1 MTYLQ
6 KYAFP
11 VKQKKNFKVFNMI
24 KNNNEAK
31 IIVKKYV
38 IVKANSMLQLRIQI
52 QVQKVSY
59 VQKHYSWNLAT
70 CICENSKHLKRVVDD
85 SVIACDEFI
94 YVVDIISTNSTNTMF
109 QQILIV
115 KK

>member
-11 VKQKKNFKVFNMI
+11 VKQKKNFKVFHMI

-31 IIVKKYV
+31 IIAKKYV

-52 QVQKVSY
+52 QV
-59 VQKHYSWNLAT
+59 
-70 CICENSKHLKRVVDD
+70 
-85 SVIACDEFI
+85 
-94 YVVDIISTNSTNTMF
+94 
-109 QQILIV
+109 
-115 KK
+115 